1 MIGYKIGSQSIS
13 KQTENQIREEANK
26 LLTKINCTYSCN
38 LSSIHYQR
46 SISIWLLVLSSNLC
60 VGVTGLKKVYE
71 V

>member
-38 LSSIHYQR
+38 LSSIHY
-46 SISIWLLVLSSNLC
+46 
-60 VGVTGLKKVYE
+60 
-71 V
+71 